1 MAIIGIPNQVFPG
14 IKLISKFSDSQIQI
28 LVKYLNELPIDKR
41 FETVEGDLNKLLEIK
56 NGDNLLQAILSF
68 SNLIEKEN
76 DENEEVAINLAVSY
90 IELSG
95 DKLNEKD
102 REILISNLFL
112 VLNNFSSINAIL
124 NSRRAYSENENN
136 LRETNL
142 ITDLRLIFKDDVDD
156 KNRAAIVLHK
166 LHLEYRKDGFNTD
179 LYLTLDLN
187 DLNNLKVQ
195 IEKAILKD
203 QIIREDYKEILKFI
217 F

>member
-112 VLNNFSSINAIL
+112 VLNC
-124 NSRRAYSENENN
+124 
-136 LRETNL
+136 
-142 ITDLRLIFKDDVDD
+142 
-156 KNRAAIVLHK
+156 H
-166 LHLEYRKDGFNTD
+166 
-179 LYLTLDLN
+179 
-187 DLNNLKVQ
+187 
-195 IEKAILKD
+195 
-203 QIIREDYKEILKFI
+203 
-217 F
+217 